1 MARNLKAIAIL
12 LALITREALAK
23 SNALRGSKT
32 QELRKLESAEEP
44 LVCRITTV
52 DTMIGSSSDSKSSG
66 TEEYDAC
73 IPIID
78 GEESHKI
85 LRISLDATLRAK
97 YAEQVERGQ
106 LLVSVPGA
114 VIEGGEL
121 LVPDATKIEVYDEVP
136 EHFRHLRSLRELTST
151 GIVSVLVVRVSTS
164 DGKSPGASLSEIQ
177 DQLFGDGVSM
187 SSQYKSC
194 SNDKLNVVDGGGI
207 DLTLDRP
214 SGSFSQVSD
223 LTDAAVTRLMQV
235 KGVSNVNSLADKIF
249 FCQPSIVGG
258 WLAVAP
264 VNHWRLSFNDQ
275 WCVSHSAT
283 MHEFGHSLGLLHSGK
298 GSDDYGDESGY
309 MGYGVKSSTGPIKCF
324 NGIKNWQ
331 LGWYGDR
338 AVEVSSSSPTKVNL
352 ASFVDVASTTSEQA
366 VLLKV
371 DNKYYV
377 QYNRAKGMNSET
389 GDAANKVTIVTSVSS
404 GSRLVGQIDTSNSR
418 FSGDNDLVIEV
429 CSKDSSSGIES
440 MVLSIGSSKS
450 YCGDSIPTLGTASA
464 DGGSSGGSSSGLSL
478 EDAVATAFCKA
489 GGESCSSDSQCCG
502 DTVCLGET
510 SATRVCSSCLALF
523 ETCSSNTECC
533 GGMKCSSGLCRAS
546 G

>member
-1 MARNLKAIAIL
+1 MARCLNAIAIL
-12 LALITREALAK
+12 LAFISRKTAAR
-23 SNALRGSKT
+23 SNALRGSKS
-32 QELRKLESAEEP
+32 QDLRELGSADGP

-52 DTMIGSSSDSKSSG
+52 DTMIGSTSDSKSSG

-78 GEESHKI
+78 GQESHMI
-85 LRISLDATLRAK
+85 LRISLDSALRTK

-114 VIEGGEL
+114 TIEGGEL
-121 LVPDATKIEVYDEVP
+121 LVPDATKIEVYEAVP
-136 EHFRHLRSLRELTST
+136 EHLRHLRSLRELTST
-151 GIVSVLVVRVSTS
+151 GTVSVLVVRVSTS

-177 DQLFGDGVSM
+177 DQLFGNGVSM
-187 SSQYKSC
+187 SSQYKAC
-194 SNDKLNVVDGGGI
+194 SRNKLNVVDGGGV

-214 SGSFSQVSD
+214 SGSFNQVSD
-223 LTDAAVTRLMQV
+223 LTDAAVQRLMQV

-249 FCQPSIVGG
+249 FCHPGVVGG

-309 MGYGVKSSTGPIKCF
+309 MGYGVKSSTGPSKCF

-331 LGWYGDR
+331 LGWFSDR
-338 AVEVSSSSPTKVNL
+338 SVEVSSSSPTKVNL
-352 ASFVDVASTTSEQA
+352 ASFVDADSTTSEHT
-366 VLLKV
+366 VLVKV
-371 DNKYYV
+371 DGKYYI

-389 GDAANKVTIVTSVSS
+389 GAAANMVTIVTAVTS

-418 FSGDNDLVIEV
+418 FTGDNDLVVEV
-429 CSKDSSSGIES
+429 CSKNSNSGIDS
-440 MVLSIGSSKS
+440 VVLSIGSSKS
-450 YCGDSIPTLGTASA
+450 YCSDSIPTIGSASA
-464 DGGSSGGSSSGLSL
+464 EAGGSSGLSL
-478 EDAVATAFCKA
+478 EEAVAMATCKA
-489 GGESCSSDSQCCG
+489 GGESCSSDAQCCG
-502 DTVCLGET
+502 DTACLGET
-510 SATRVCSSCLALF
+510 SATRVCSSCLSLF
-523 ETCSSNTECC
+523 EACSSNTECC
-533 GGMKCSSGLCRAS
+533 GGMKCNSGFCRAS
-546 G
+546 